1 MVGDFQP
8 GQSVLWHAGAS
19 TVSICGIQLAKAL
32 GAKAIYA
39 TVGSQEKIEF
49 LESKLGVTKA
59 FNYRTEDW
67 AAEIQRVTDNAGVD
81 LILDFVGAP
90 YFASD
95 LQVAARDGQIIFL
108 GLMGGQELPQ
118 GVNISALV
126 YKRLR
131 VEGSTLRGR
140 NEDYQRH
147 LRDKLVSH
155 ALPRFRD
162 GSFKVFIEKI
172 FGFEQIQAAHGLLE
186 SNITKGKIICV
197 FE

>member
-147 LRDKLVSH
+147 PRDKLVSH

-172 FGFEQIQAAHGLLE
+172 FGFEQIQAAHALLE